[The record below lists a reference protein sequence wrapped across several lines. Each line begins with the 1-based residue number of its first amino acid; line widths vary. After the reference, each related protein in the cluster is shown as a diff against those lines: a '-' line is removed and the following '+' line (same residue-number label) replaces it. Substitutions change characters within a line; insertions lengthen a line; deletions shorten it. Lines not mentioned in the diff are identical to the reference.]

1 LVPVDQRDYGNNK
14 QNKIKLIL
22 FYQKSLRTMSDF
34 DLIEK
39 IKNFVLVGDNFE
51 KIIQKSEMNSMKK
64 SIYEF

>member
-1 LVPVDQRDYGNNK
+1 
-14 QNKIKLIL
+14 
-22 FYQKSLRTMSDF
+22 MSDF

>member
-1 LVPVDQRDYGNNK
+1 
-14 QNKIKLIL
+14 
-22 FYQKSLRTMSDF
+22 MSDF

-39 IKNFVLVGDNFE
+39 IKNFVLVGGNFE